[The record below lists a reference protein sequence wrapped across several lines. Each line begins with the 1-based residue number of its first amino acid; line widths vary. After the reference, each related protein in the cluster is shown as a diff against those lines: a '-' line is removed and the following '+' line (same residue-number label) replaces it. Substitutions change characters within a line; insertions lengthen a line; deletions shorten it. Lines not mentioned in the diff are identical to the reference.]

1 MHQIANTL
9 NAVTMTSLEI
19 AELTGKQHKHVLA
32 DIRKMLGELE
42 IQPAEFSARYKDAK
56 GEYRDS
62 FNLPKRETLI
72 LVSGYDTPLR
82 AKVVDRMNALEQK
95 AVPQVH
101 NPVLQALMAQM
112 VELDRVEQQ
121 QKVLAQR
128 IDAIEDRVA
137 TQDSTFYTVL
147 AYAKRAGAFVDNVRA
162 SVLGRKATALSKQ
175 RQYPMGE
182 ASDPRFGSVHTYHV
196 DILQEVFA

>member
-1 MHQIANTL
+1 
-9 NAVTMTSLEI
+9 MTSREI
-19 AELTGKQHKHVLA
+19 AELTGKLHKDVLA
-32 DIRKMLGELE
+32 DIRKMLDALE
-42 IQPAEFSARYKDAK
+42 MDSADFSAQYKDAS
-56 GEYRDS
+56 GRTLPM

-72 LVSGYDTPLR
+72 LVSGYDIPLR
-82 AKVVDRMNALEQK
+82 ARVVDRVESLETS
-95 AVPQVH
+95 AAPQVQ

-162 SVLGRKATALSKQ
+162 SVLGRKATKLSKE

-182 ASDPRFGSVHTYHV
+182 ATDPRFGSVRTYHV